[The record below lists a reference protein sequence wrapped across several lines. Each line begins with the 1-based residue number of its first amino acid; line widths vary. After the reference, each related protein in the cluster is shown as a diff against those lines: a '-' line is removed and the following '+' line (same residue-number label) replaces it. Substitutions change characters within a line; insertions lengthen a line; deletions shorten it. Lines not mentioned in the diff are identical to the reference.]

1 MSEENK
7 TIETI
12 EETKAQLLARIEV
25 LNAELEDIQDKERKE
40 KANSLE
46 AVVNRLI
53 EKRIAVF
60 EEEINGYG
68 WFDDKL
74 EDSDIDDKIRRVVND
89 TIEDWEIDADISLRK
104 Y

>member
-7 TIETI
+7 TVETI

-25 LNAELEDIQDKERKE
+25 LNAELEDIQEKERKE
-40 KANSLE
+40 KSNSLE

-60 EEEINGYG
+60 EEEINSYS
-68 WFDDKL
+68 WFENRL
-74 EDSDIDDKIRRVVND
+74 EDSDIDDKVKYAVED
-89 TIEDWEIDADISLRK
+89 AIESLEIEADIQIR
-104 Y
+104 

>member
-1 MSEENK
+1 MKERN
-7 TIETI
+7 IEAL
-12 EETKAQLLARIEV
+12 EKDKAELIARIEL
-25 LNAELEDIQDKERKE
+25 LNAELEDLQEKERNE

-53 EKRIAVF
+53 EKRITVF
-60 EEEINGYG
+60 EEEINSYG

>member
-1 MSEENK
+1 MKERN
-7 TIETI
+7 IEAL
-12 EETKAQLLARIEV
+12 EKDKAELIARIEL
-25 LNAELEDIQDKERKE
+25 LNAELEDLQEKERNE

-53 EKRIAVF
+53 EKRITVF

-68 WFDDKL
+68 WFEDRL
-74 EDSDIDDKIRRVVND
+74 EDSDITDKIKRVVD
-89 TIEDWEIDADISLRK
+89 ETIEDWEIDADISLRK

>member
-1 MSEENK
+1 MKERN
-7 TIETI
+7 IEAL
-12 EETKAQLLARIEV
+12 EKDKAELIARIEL
-25 LNAELEDIQDKERKE
+25 LNAELEDLQEKERNE

-53 EKRIAVF
+53 EKRITVF

-68 WFDDKL
+68 WFEDRL
-74 EDSDIDDKIRRVVND
+74 EDSDINDKIKRVVD
-89 TIEDWEIDADISLRK
+89 ETIEDWEIDADISLRK